1 MHLPCPSCGTT
12 YDVDLNVYTPG
23 TSFQCVSCQAI
34 VTVPAAPA
42 PPAPPAVEEDIP
54 IVEAL
59 EEEISPTIDFNDSL
73 DSMDGSLQA
82 FDAEADEQE
91 AAESLAVLD
100 DIFPSSPSVE
110 FNTPEN
116 QSEPPSLELDPF
128 EDEGPSTID
137 FSEEEP
143 AETPAAPS
151 TSISGALDASFLD
164 ELMPS
169 TPSEHS
175 LESIGQDLENQDS
188 AIDLTSDLHAASLLD
203 DSLSPMGPAG
213 DESIPNLM
221 DELSAEL
228 PSTDSL
234 GASLNDFTPG
244 VQPPVSDDLD
254 FNFDEFNEPLGASGA
269 PSGNQ
274 IAGARAHSITEDANY
289 DRGEPEKSS
298 SSRQVVMF
306 IILIGLAGVAAAV
319 SLDFETLMGGD
330 SQPEL
335 SQEQLAEQAKQEK
348 IRQALEK
355 KKAEEAKRAAEEK
368 LRQANRALARDNV
381 DQLRFIELDSAMQA
395 NIADKPLKAWA
406 AYRLKN
412 TYNKEVDAKQVP
424 ASTLDPKDT
433 LSVAVEGVKLIAND
447 QGEPARQLLEKTW
460 RQKKAKAPAVGL
472 VLARLY
478 VERDMSKKA
487 EAVLNSLLKVH
498 PAMLDARLELANII
512 MAGNRPSKGA
522 ALLTEK
528 VGDQVWTDHQLLR
541 LESLLSNKRF
551 SEASRVG
558 ESVEIKSQD
567 AIAASSKT
575 TQAALEAYQGILR
588 GKPEQAKPH
597 VTASAASDLDK
608 AIGLAQL
615 TQAAGGKA
623 VDELKAFAAKLPADA
638 AAQKAQLAYV
648 QSRFFL
654 EAKDEASAK
663 QSIEQ
668 VASLPPKL
676 TKGWVQL
683 ARAEMAQ
690 AAGKPKQARSS
701 YKAASKVRP
710 AFPEANVEL
719 LLSSGRKS
727 KEMLAM
733 LTRMHRDN
741 PHPVIKL
748 ALADNMLKKGN
759 HAGAISLYEEVLWTA
774 PTADNPNHIV
784 DKLLD
789 ALTHAKQFARALD
802 AGKHRYNNMGKR
814 IETAEKMAQIAD
826 TFGDAE
832 ARLFWHS
839 EIDRVNPFTHKTVLA
854 RSRALL
860 DLDRKVEAR
869 IALEDFL
876 KEKPDWRTAEV
887 TKQLARTWTIED
899 GVKARAF
906 LKESI
911 RSKPAPDTYILLGN
925 LEEQRSNRSNA
936 IDAYLAALQLDPQL
950 VDIREQLAGLLLKN
964 GQLQEAANQLKFVTT
979 HSPKNSSAREQLGD
993 IYADIGKPKLALEAY
1008 LNTIR
1013 YGQTSESLF
1022 LKAARLQLYEL
1033 GQLSPATRTLNRV
1046 LQINPDNPQAHYL
1059 IGVALKDQDQLQAA
1073 KAHFNRYLAL
1083 APKGEFAEEV
1093 RSELANLGT
1102 R

>member
-34 VTVPAAPA
+34 VTVPAAPE
-42 PPAPPAVEEDIP
+42 PPAPPTAEEDIP
-54 IVEAL
+54 ILEGL

-73 DSMDGSLQA
+73 ESIDGSMEA
-82 FDAEADEQE
+82 FDVEADEQE

-110 FNTPEN
+110 FNTPEE

-137 FSEEEP
+137 FSEEPPDE
-143 AETPAAPS
+143 PAAPS

-169 TPSEHS
+169 SPSEHS
-175 LESIGQDLENQDS
+175 LESIGQELGNQDS

-228 PSTDSL
+228 PATDSL

-254 FNFDEFNEPLGASGA
+254 FNFDEFNEPLGGSSA
-269 PSGNQ
+269 PQADQ

-289 DRGEPEKSS
+289 NRGEPEKSS
-298 SSRQVVMF
+298 SSKQVVMF

-319 SLDFETLMGGD
+319 SLDFESLMGGE
-330 SQPEL
+330 SAPTL
-335 SQEQLAEQAKQEK
+335 TQEQIAEKAKQDK
-348 IRQALEK
+348 IRKALEQ
-355 KKAEEAKRAAEEK
+355 KKAAEAQRAAEEK
-368 LRQANRALARDNV
+368 KRKANRALARNNV
-381 DQLRFIELDSAMQA
+381 DQLRSIELDAAMQA
-395 NIADKPLKAWA
+395 NIEDKPLKAWA

-412 TYNKEVDAKQVP
+412 TFGREVDAKQVP
-424 ASTLDPKDT
+424 PSSLDPKDS
-433 LSVAVEGVKLIAND
+433 LSIAVEGLRLLEN
-447 QGEPARQLLEKTW
+447 QEGEPARQLLEKTW
-460 RQKKAKAPAVGL
+460 RQQKAKAPAVGL

-478 VERDMSKKA
+478 MTRDMSKKA
-487 EAVLNSLLKVH
+487 EAVLASVLKVH
-498 PAMLDARLELANII
+498 PKMLDTRLELANII
-512 MAGNRPSKGA
+512 MAGNRPSKGV

-528 VGDQVWTDHQLLR
+528 LSEQTAPENKLLR
-541 LESLLSNKRF
+541 LKSLLANKRF
-551 SEASRVG
+551 TAASQISESLKVTD
-558 ESVEIKSQD
+558 QD
-567 AIAASSKT
+567 AIDASLKPTQVAA
-575 TQAALEAYQGILR
+575 EAYLGILR
-588 GKPEQAKPH
+588 GKPNDARAH
-597 VTASAASDLDK
+597 INASDASDFAK
-608 AIGLAQL
+608 AISLSQL
-615 TQAAGGKA
+615 THADGGKA
-623 VDELKAFAAKLPADA
+623 IEELQAFAAKLPADA
-638 AAQKAQLAYV
+638 TAQKAQLAYM

-654 EAKDEASAK
+654 AAKDEAGAK

-710 AFPEANVEL
+710 AFPEANVAL

-727 KEMLAM
+727 KEVLAM
-733 LTRMHRDN
+733 LTRMNRDN
-741 PHPVIKL
+741 PQPAIKL
-748 ALADNMLKKGN
+748 ALAESMLKKGN
-759 HAGAISLYEEVLWTA
+759 HAGAISLYEEILWTA
-774 PTADNPNHIV
+774 PTADNPNEIV
-784 DKLLD
+784 DKFLN

-802 AGKHRYNNMGKR
+802 AGKHRYNNTGKK
-814 IETAEKMAQIAD
+814 IEVAEKMAQIAD
-826 TFGDAE
+826 TFGE
-832 ARLFWHS
+832 PNARLFWHS
-839 EIDRVNPFTHKTVLA
+839 EIDKVKPFTHKTVLA

-860 DLDRKVEAR
+860 DLDRRVEAR
-869 IALEDFL
+869 IGLEDFL

-936 IDAYLAALQLDPQL
+936 IDAYLAALQLNPQL
-950 VDIREQLAGLLLKN
+950 VEIREKLAGLLLKN

-979 HSPKNSSAREQLGD
+979 HSPKNANAREQLGD
-993 IYADIGKPKLALEAY
+993 IYGDIGKPKLALEAY
-1008 LNTIR
+1008 LNSIR
-1013 YGQTSESLF
+1013 YGQTSETLL

-1046 LQINPDNPQAHYL
+1046 LQINADNPQAHYL